1 MTLKFLDKQKL
12 AEEIIHS
19 SETFCGELWFRGDSV
34 SIDMIATQVDYKED
48 FLFN

>member
-1 MTLKFLDKQKL
+1 MTFKFLAKHKL

-19 SETFCGELWFRGDSV
+19 SETFYGELWFKGDSV
-34 SIDMIATQVDYKED
+34 SIDMTATQVDYKGD